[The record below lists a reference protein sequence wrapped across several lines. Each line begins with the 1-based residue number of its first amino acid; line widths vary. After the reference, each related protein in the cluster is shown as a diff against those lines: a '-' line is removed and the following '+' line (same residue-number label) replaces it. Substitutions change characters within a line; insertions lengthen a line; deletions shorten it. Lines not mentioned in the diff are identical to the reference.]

1 MTEDLFGD
9 RSPRLPNP
17 PAKPPE
23 GAAPNLPSET
33 PSPCVIESSIG
44 PVSSMWIARIAIAIR
59 FKGSD
64 DSLPRD

>member
-1 MTEDLFGD
+1 
-9 RSPRLPNP
+9 
-17 PAKPPE
+17 
-23 GAAPNLPSET
+23 
-33 PSPCVIESSIG
+33 VIESSIG